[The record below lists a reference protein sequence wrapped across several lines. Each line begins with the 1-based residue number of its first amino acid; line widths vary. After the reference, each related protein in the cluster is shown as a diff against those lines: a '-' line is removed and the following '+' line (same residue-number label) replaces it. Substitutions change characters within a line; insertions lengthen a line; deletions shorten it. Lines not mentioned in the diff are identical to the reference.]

1 MILLYNDTDF
11 NIALHTTS
19 STDERKTYWG
29 MALDVGKDDN
39 CFTTK
44 IIDIESRDIY
54 DILFSRVSDSKIGFK
69 YKTGRFYHNP
79 PREKGKF
86 GYDGKKLILYN
97 PSNEG
102 QKRTCRNLIT
112 IVRYNNTKIE
122 CPKIMN
128 LIETIDGTVDG
139 IDICIDIYQV
149 TFNNWNNLSYP
160 TYIFISSDDNRN
172 ERTIKLDS
180 MLSGPKKDRP
190 SNILRLMKED
200 LLDGENVY
208 RSKSTPKKT
217 YNKKTR

>member
-11 NIALHTTS
+11 NIALHTAS
-19 STDERKTYWG
+19 STDEDKTWG
-29 MALDVGKDDN
+29 MALDIGNDNDD

-44 IIDIESRDIY
+44 IVDIESKDIY

-79 PREKGKF
+79 PKEKGKF

-102 QKRTCRNLIT
+102 PKRTCRNLIT
-112 IVRYNNTKIE
+112 IIRYSNTKIE
-122 CPKIMN
+122 QPKIMN
-128 LIETIDGTVDG
+128 LIKTIDGTVDG
-139 IDICIDIYQV
+139 INICVDIYQV

-172 ERTIKLDS
+172 ERTVKLDS

-200 LLDGENVY
+200 FLDDENIY
-208 RSKSTPKKT
+208 RLKSAPKKAH
-217 YNKKTR
+217 NRKTR